1 MSNWS
6 TYQHTQGPGKKS
18 RKEKKAWE
26 TNSSNYRDHC
36 YKGLRSYASNAS
48 HASKPSNA
56 SKSSA
61 SMSRLPSYFCWFKGL
76 SRELTA
82 WIPFISS
89 NIIPHKYSIMIKFEL
104 NCVKITRLYRVYCW
118 QWWNVVSLSS
128 FPQLRCLQRVR
139 TRDFTRLSTGAT
151 LYLNALF
158 QLKVW

>member
-1 MSNWS
+1 MYIIIWYDIN
-6 TYQHTQGPGKKS
+6 TLLMTMYEIMTLCKH
-18 RKEKKAWE
+18 RM
-26 TNSSNYRDHC
+26 
-36 YKGLRSYASNAS
+36 SNAS
-48 HASKPSNA
+48 HASNA

-61 SMSRLPSYFCWFKGL
+61 SMSRRPSYFCWFKGL

-89 NIIPHKYSIMIKFEL
+89 NIIPNKYRIMFKYEL
-104 NCVKITRLYRVYCW
+104 KNKSVKMTMLYGRVYCW
-118 QWWNVVSLSS
+118 QWWNVVSLRR
-128 FPQLRCLQRVR
+128 FAQLQCLQRVR